1 MFNLFL
7 FAEDSESGSRF
18 AKCLPTLM
26 VNYYEFWQPTDAAS
40 AVLRAGSRPVMELF
54 HREDGKRQLLAQFC
68 PVFPAKA
75 PFQNQTAVAPLCLH
89 QSYKSRAF
97 GRGRLS
103 LFHAWAHF
111 CLPVA

>member
-7 FAEDSESGSRF
+7 FAEDSESRWRF

-68 PVFPAKA
+68 PVLPAKA
-75 PFQNQTAVAPLCLH
+75 PFQNQTAVAPLCLI
-89 QSYKSRAF
+89 RATNP
-97 GRGRLS
+97 GHLAEGG
-103 LFHAWAHF
+103 
-111 CLPVA
+111 